1 MNIQPDEY
9 LIPITQQYY
18 CTMNGGHSNQAVR
31 VPSPMPNKE
40 DKTIREEAPDRIYYS
55 NYNTYYNESH
65 QHQPKEQILPPFPK
79 PQQTSLPGTG
89 YLKPTKEKNPV
100 PINQQQLTET
110 MDGLYQG
117 SYYYEDGDL
126 VHEQRE
132 TIPRSSNEKREKQK
146 PNRDINE
153 LKLHAA
159 LSWLFSVI
167 IMMIAAGVLVYLVV
181 TPPDADDDR
190 YRHPENVTNWSAKSK
205 LSKIQ
210 KRLDDIEQLIRNKS
224 QKGKIKLKAI
234 NSRLRNI
241 LYAHPDIQSLNSTS
255 S

>member
-9 LIPITQQYY
+9 LIPITQQSY
-18 CTMNGGHSNQAVR
+18 CAMNGGHSNQAVR
-31 VPSPMPNKE
+31 VPSPMPHKE
-40 DKTIREEAPDRIYYS
+40 DKTIREEAPERIYYS

-65 QHQPKEQILPPFPK
+65 QHQQEEQILPPFPK

-100 PINQQQLTET
+100 PINQQQLTKT
-110 MDGLYQG
+110 TDGLYQG
-117 SYYYEDGDL
+117 TYYYEDGDL
-126 VHEQRE
+126 VQEERE
-132 TIPRSSNEKREKQK
+132 TTSRSSNKKREKRK
-146 PNRDINE
+146 PNKDINE

-159 LSWLFSVI
+159 LSWLFAI
-167 IMMIAAGVLVYLVV
+167 ITMVIAAGVLVYLVV
-181 TPPDADDDR
+181 SPPDADDDR
-190 YRHPENVTNWSAKSK
+190 YRHPANATDWSTKSK

-224 QKGKIKLKAI
+224 NKGKIKLKAI
-234 NSRLRNI
+234 NSRLKKI